1 MSLLIWQRH
10 HPHQALGIILSLL
23 EKADSDEQTFEMI
36 DLGPVEQII
45 EMAGEAF
52 APFIRDAAD
61 KHPLFALCTRERRQF
76 FGWPIWS
83 PPKPMP

>member
-10 HPHQALGIILSLL
+10 HPHQALGIILTLL
-23 EKADSDEQTFEMI
+23 DKGQGDDKTFEMI
-36 DLGPVEQII
+36 ALGSVEKII
-45 EMAGEAF
+45 EMSGEAF

-61 KHPLFALCTRERRQF
+61 KHPLFALCTRERCQF